1 MDKNLEYYLD
11 KLITFSNE
19 MRNNFSYEKIDESK
33 YTKTYLLTKQ
43 TSFIGFKQG
52 YSDLIYRK
60 KYSIQET
67 STLNKKSKNYLEILK
82 QENNI
87 KQIKEY
93 RNGVVDVIYQCYKI

>member
-52 YSDLIYRK
+52 YSDLI
-60 KYSIQET
+60 
-67 STLNKKSKNYLEILK
+67 
-82 QENNI
+82 
-87 KQIKEY
+87 
-93 RNGVVDVIYQCYKI
+93 